1 MSDADPAPAPATTDS
16 NTTSKPSPAAFSLDS
31 ITSMIGNKNKTPE
44 GDPPTEGPNI
54 LPTNPPTDTTPPEG
68 DNSAPPGIHAI
79 PPPKKEISPQ
89 EMIMSFLFIVF
100 CCVGI
105 YFGLTL
111 GMSEGRGYLLFI
123 QSFGPWIRSWFTS
136 RHTLASVYDVKK

>member
-1 MSDADPAPAPATTDS
+1 MSDADPAPATTDS
-16 NTTSKPSPAAFSLDS
+16 NTTSKPATFSLDS
-31 ITSMIGNKNKTPE
+31 IKAMAGGVKPDLAPK
-44 GDPPTEGPNI
+44 TEGPDV
-54 LPTNPPTDTTPPEG
+54 LPTNPPTDTTPPPG
-68 DNSAPPGIHAI
+68 DNSAPPGIPVI

-89 EMIMSFLFIVF
+89 EMFMSFLFIVF
-100 CCVGI
+100 CVVGI

-136 RHTLASVYDVKK
+136 RHALPSVYDVKK